1 MLITSRISV
10 SQIKVSQRWFAKV
23 LILAFQV
30 GIENNRTE
38 VLLTLL
44 PRWTSESCIDIK
56 LTLLS
61 HLFVMT
67 QNFKLEGIWRHLKN
81 LSKLLFSQTTVRSS
95 PPKVLLGVPK
105 ISNKFTEH
113 PC

>member
-1 MLITSRISV
+1 MLITSRILV
-10 SQIKVSQRWFAKV
+10 SQIKVSQKWFAKI
-23 LILAFQV
+23 LFLAFQA

-38 VLLTLL
+38 VLLTLLL

-67 QNFKLEGIWRHLKN
+67 QNFKL
-81 LSKLLFSQTTVRSS
+81 
-95 PPKVLLGVPK
+95 
-105 ISNKFTEH
+105 
-113 PC
+113 

>member
-1 MLITSRISV
+1 MLITSRILV
-10 SQIKVSQRWFAKV
+10 SQIKVSQKWFAKI
-23 LILAFQV
+23 LLFLAFQA

-67 QNFKLEGIWRHLKN
+67 QNFKL
-81 LSKLLFSQTTVRSS
+81 
-95 PPKVLLGVPK
+95 
-105 ISNKFTEH
+105 
-113 PC
+113 